1 VGGSMGDI
9 SVVIRG
15 KDIKFAQQA
24 LFSTVHGAGRIMSRT
39 RAAGRWRRVRG
50 RRMRVGGEISMD
62 DVHRQLKRLGV
73 ELRGGGP
80 DEAPGVYRK
89 LRDVLDAHASTID
102 VLPVLKPIGVAMAPM
117 DEYDPYKD

>member
-1 VGGSMGDI
+1 
-9 SVVIRG
+9 
-15 KDIKFAQQA
+15 
-24 LFSTVHGAGRIMSRT
+24 
-39 RAAGRWRRVRG
+39 
-50 RRMRVGGEISMD
+50 MD

-102 VLPVLKPIGVAMAPM
+102 VLHVLKPIGVAMAPM